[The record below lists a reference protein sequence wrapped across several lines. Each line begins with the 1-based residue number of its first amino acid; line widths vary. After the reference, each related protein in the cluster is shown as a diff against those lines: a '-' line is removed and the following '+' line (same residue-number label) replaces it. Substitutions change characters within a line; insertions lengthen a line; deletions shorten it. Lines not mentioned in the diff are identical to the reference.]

1 MKLRVKAGVGVLG
14 VEGVVVSLR
23 MVLWSLSRL
32 AGGRALGQVGGEERL
47 GCSVSG
53 GRKDFITL

>member
-1 MKLRVKAGVGVLG
+1 M
-14 VEGVVVSLR
+14 VSLR